1 MKINK
6 PPKKVQSKSMKREKT
21 PNIFTSSVFTPVKL
35 GIENNFYE
43 DLNVDIFSL
52 FLARFLS
59 AIFRVTFMFV
69 AISNLRR
76 LFILTVYRDQTS

>member
-43 DLNVDIFSL
+43 DLN
-52 FLARFLS
+52 
-59 AIFRVTFMFV
+59 
-69 AISNLRR
+69 
-76 LFILTVYRDQTS
+76 